1 MDFKLNFE
9 PQLLLHRCKDIAR
22 RNRKNALAFTSAF
35 MVRGMGLEPTQYCYH
50 WNLNPA
56 RLPIPPPP
64 RGRFMTKKIPLI
76 FTR

>member
-1 MDFKLNFE
+1 
-9 PQLLLHRCKDIAR
+9 
-22 RNRKNALAFTSAF
+22 

-64 RGRFMTKKIPLI
+64 REYYVLNFCGFGKRAPRDSCGTQNSFNLNISE
-76 FTR
+76 F